1 MGLRNTDP
9 KPFDFLGNIPSSAVR
24 IVGQKQ
30 KRDVLRLQIGDES
43 VRALDQLSTSV
54 NHTIHID
61 QVSWHRRLSLVVLE
75 FKALLQK
82 LIA

>member
-9 KPFDFLGNIPSSAVR
+9 KPFDFLGNISASALR

-30 KRDVLRLQIGDES
+30 KRNILRLQFGDES

-61 QVSWHRRLSLVVLE
+61 QVSWHRRLSLVVLD
-75 FKALLQK
+75 FNALLP
-82 LIA
+82 